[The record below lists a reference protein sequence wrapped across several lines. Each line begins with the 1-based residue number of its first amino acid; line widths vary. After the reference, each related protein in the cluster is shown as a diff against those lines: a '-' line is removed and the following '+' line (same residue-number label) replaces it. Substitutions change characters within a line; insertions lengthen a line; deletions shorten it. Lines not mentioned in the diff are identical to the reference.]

1 MLWVLKWT
9 ISMSTLN
16 MCKPEHVYKVNSVL
30 NDHSNLDKTK
40 VLKTGG
46 SLMQVDSILECSPG
60 AFCNTFNLH

>member
-1 MLWVLKWT
+1 
-9 ISMSTLN
+9 